1 MKWKTRALSQNI
13 KERFRK
19 WNEKMKNEF
28 SYDVLKDKYGKR
40 VGNYKGR
47 DVIVRSKYD
56 DLGDNVYVLYDYN
69 NAFIVDG
76 YWIANVSEDGNL
88 NHRRATPWVKL
99 TRDEEYY
106 VSPVGVKAESEAKSE
121 IELKVDMSLVDS
133 LLESA
138 YNDIL
143 SDLMYTE
150 G

>member
-1 MKWKTRALSQNI
+1 
-13 KERFRK
+13 
-19 WNEKMKNEF
+19 MKNEF

-56 DLGDNVYVLYDYN
+56 TLGDNVYLLYDYN
-69 NAFIVDG
+69 NALIVDG
-76 YWIANVSEDGNL
+76 YWIAKIEENG
-88 NHRRATPWVKL
+88 AL
-99 TRDEEYY
+99 TRRQVSTVWEPMERASVATRPLTCPKDDE
-106 VSPVGVKAESEAKSE
+106 SGN
-121 IELKVDMSLVDS
+121 IEVDTSLADS

-143 SDLMYTE
+143 SDLMYAE

>member
-1 MKWKTRALSQNI
+1 
-13 KERFRK
+13 
-19 WNEKMKNEF
+19 MKNEF

-88 NHRRATPWVKL
+88 NHRRAEPWVKQECPASPAGRPL
-99 TRDEEYY
+99 TCPKGDSCGENDI
-106 VSPVGVKAESEAKSE
+106 SLNIDST
-121 IELKVDMSLVDS
+121 LVDS

>member
-1 MKWKTRALSQNI
+1 
-13 KERFRK
+13 
-19 WNEKMKNEF
+19 MKNEF

-56 DLGDNVYVLYDYN
+56 DLGNNVYVLYDYN

-88 NHRRATPWVKL
+88 NHRRATPWVKV
-99 TRDEEYY
+99 ECS
-106 VSPVGVKAESEAKSE
+106 VSDISSPGPVVENDSGPD
-121 IELKVDMSLVDS
+121 IDINVDMTLVDS

>member
-1 MKWKTRALSQNI
+1 
-13 KERFRK
+13 
-19 WNEKMKNEF
+19 MKNEF

-56 DLGDNVYVLYDYN
+56 DLGNNVYVLYDYN

-88 NHRRATPWVKL
+88 NHRRAEPWVKL

-106 VSPVGVKAESEAKSE
+106 VSSVGVKAESEAKSE
-121 IELKVDMSLVDS
+121 IELKVDSTLVDS

>member
-1 MKWKTRALSQNI
+1 
-13 KERFRK
+13 
-19 WNEKMKNEF
+19 MKNEF

-88 NHRRATPWVKL
+88 NHRRAEPWIKMER
-99 TRDEEYY
+99 T
-106 VSPVGVKAESEAKSE
+106 SPVGRSLMCPESDSGGENDINLDVNST
-121 IELKVDMSLVDS
+121 LVDS
-133 LLESA
+133 PLESA

-143 SDLMYTE
+143 SDLMYKE
-150 G
+150 

>member
-1 MKWKTRALSQNI
+1 
-13 KERFRK
+13 
-19 WNEKMKNEF
+19 MKNEF
-28 SYDVLKDKYGKR
+28 SYDELKNKYGKR

-47 DVIVRSKYD
+47 NVIVRSKYD

-88 NHRRATPWVKL
+88 NHRRAEPWVKL

-106 VSPVGVKAESEAKSE
+106 VSPVGVKAESETKPETNLEVNTA
-121 IELKVDMSLVDS
+121 LVDS

>member
-1 MKWKTRALSQNI
+1 MK
-13 KERFRK
+13 
-19 WNEKMKNEF
+19 KMKNEF

-88 NHRRATPWVKL
+88 NHRRAEPWVKQER
-99 TRDEEYY
+99 T
-106 VSPVGVKAESEAKSE
+106 SPVGRPLTCPKGDSGGENDIS
-121 IELKVDMSLVDS
+121 LNVDMTLVDS
-133 LLESA
+133 LLDRGVSTPPYLPSGYLSA
-138 YNDIL
+138 DDIL
-143 SDLMYTE
+143 NSVFK
-150 G
+150 

>member
-1 MKWKTRALSQNI
+1 
-13 KERFRK
+13 
-19 WNEKMKNEF
+19 MKNEF
-28 SYDVLKDKYGKR
+28 SYDVLKDKYSKR

-88 NHRRATPWVKL
+88 NHRRAEPWVKQE
-99 TRDEEYY
+99 RPASDIS
-106 VSPVGVKAESEAKSE
+106 SPGPVVESETKPE
-121 IELKVDMSLVDS
+121 IELKVDSTLVDS
-133 LLESA
+133 ILESA

-143 SDLMYTE
+143 SDLMYKE

>member
-1 MKWKTRALSQNI
+1 
-13 KERFRK
+13 
-19 WNEKMKNEF
+19 MKNEF
-28 SYDVLKDKYGKR
+28 SYDVLKDKYAKK

-56 DLGDNVYVLYDYN
+56 VLGDNVYIIYD
-69 NAFIVDG
+69 AEGMLPSAPPRGFPLVVDG
-76 YWIANVSEDGNL
+76 YVVAYVNENGDVNRCKEFRW
-88 NHRRATPWVKL
+88 TPQKRSAEQDTSSIGRVKN
-99 TRDEEYY
+99 DVMPEEM
-106 VSPVGVKAESEAKSE
+106 
-121 IELKVDMSLVDS
+121 KVDMSLVDS

>member
-1 MKWKTRALSQNI
+1 
-13 KERFRK
+13 
-19 WNEKMKNEF
+19 MKNEF

-56 DLGDNVYVLYDYN
+56 DLGDNIYVLYDYN

-88 NHRRATPWVKL
+88 NHRRATPWVKVE
-99 TRDEEYY
+99 RP
-106 VSPVGVKAESEAKSE
+106 VSDISSPGPVVESETKSE
-121 IELKVDMSLVDS
+121 IELKVDSTLVDS

>member
-1 MKWKTRALSQNI
+1 
-13 KERFRK
+13 
-19 WNEKMKNEF
+19 MKNEF
-28 SYDVLKDKYGKR
+28 SYDVLKDKYSKR

-88 NHRRATPWVKL
+88 NHRRAEPWVKVE
-99 TRDEEYY
+99 RP
-106 VSPVGVKAESEAKSE
+106 VSDISSLGPVVESEMKSE
-121 IELKVDMSLVDS
+121 IELKVDSTLVDS

>member
-1 MKWKTRALSQNI
+1 
-13 KERFRK
+13 
-19 WNEKMKNEF
+19 MKNEF
-28 SYDVLKDKYGKR
+28 SYDVLKDKYSKR

-88 NHRRATPWVKL
+88 NHRRAEPWVKMSRSTSDTSSL
-99 TRDEEYY
+99 G
-106 VSPVGVKAESEAKSE
+106 PGVESETKPE
-121 IELKVDMSLVDS
+121 INLEVDMSLVDS